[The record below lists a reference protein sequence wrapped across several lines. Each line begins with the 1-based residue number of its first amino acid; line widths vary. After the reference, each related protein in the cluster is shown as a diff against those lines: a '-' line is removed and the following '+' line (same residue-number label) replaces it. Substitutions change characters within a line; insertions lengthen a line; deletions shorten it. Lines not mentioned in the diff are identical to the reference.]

1 MARGSQPVDRMTAN
15 GPARLTSALLVRKG
29 NATPASHGLGRQPIS
44 SLVQAAQVE
53 KKMFAFFRSTPE
65 KPAHRV
71 EVTQAPRARQKPA
84 RRDAR
89 ARLTLRVD
97 ADKYLRLR
105 LVSAHRRRSL
115 QHVLTEALDYYL
127 EDIAPKVSEGKCA
140 CLESGRISEAPPG
153 GCKLS

>member
-1 MARGSQPVDRMTAN
+1 MTAQ

-29 NATPASHGLGRQPIS
+29 NAAPASHGFGAQPVS
-44 SLVQAAQVE
+44 SLVHAAQE
-53 KKMFAFFRSTPE
+53 ERKLFAFFRSAP
-65 KPAHRV
+65 KKAPRRV
-71 EVTQAPRARQKPA
+71 EVSQANTASRKRSP
-84 RRDAR
+84 DTR

-97 ADKYLRLR
+97 AEKYLRLK

-115 QHVLTEALDYYL
+115 QHVLTEAVDYYL
-127 EDIAPKVSEGKCA
+127 EDIAPTVSEGKCA